1 MCGTVRWFD
10 PERGTGAIVL
20 DGSDREVA
28 VRSAA
33 VDGGGRQSLRPQ
45 DRVHLTVFDGPS
57 GAHAARVWSP

>member
-10 PERGTGAIVL
+10 PERGIGVIVL

-45 DRVHLTVFDGPS
+45 DRIRLTVFDGPS
-57 GAHAARVWSP
+57 GASATRVWTP